1 MVTSDHNP
9 IDVED
14 KKIEFEYAKNGTL
27 GLESAFGALN
37 SLFTTKKAVQ
47 LLTKG
52 KQRFG
57 LKNESIK
64 VGYTA
69 QFTLFNPSGS
79 SIFEVK
85 NLLSKSKNSLF
96 IGTKLKGS
104 VYGIIAN
111 NKTSIAL

>member
-1 MVTSDHNP
+1 M
-9 IDVED
+9 
-14 KKIEFEYAKNGTL
+14 
-27 GLESAFGALN
+27 
-37 SLFTTKKAVQ
+37 Q

-57 LKNESIK
+57 LKDESIK
-64 VGYTA
+64 IGNTA
-69 QFTLFNPSGS
+69 QLTLFNPSGS
-79 SIFEVK
+79 SIFEIK
-85 NLLSKSKNSLF
+85 NVLSKSKNSLF